1 VNYYLHKSTFDS
13 PRLKQKREEE
23 AEKKMAEEKA
33 KMAEQN
39 ELERQ
44 RQVAEQAKQEER
56 RRAWE
61 AAPEREKERLENK
74 RIVLETQR
82 RYELYLKE
90 KKQKR
95 IMDGL
100 PAIVGVDI
108 GDTVTYH
115 GNKGTVKNKLCTVL
129 FESGE
134 QTIDLADEMLMNNSA
149 AQRKVEQEEAE
160 QKKQDYS
167 RTPGYNGGKRTRK
180 RKIKKT
186 GLKDK

>member
-1 VNYYLHKSTFDS
+1 
-13 PRLKQKREEE
+13 
-23 AEKKMAEEKA
+23 
-33 KMAEQN
+33 MAEQN

-61 AAPEREKERLENK
+61 AAAPEREKERLDRERK
-74 RIVLETQR
+74 VLESQR

-90 KKQKR
+90 KEEKKQKR
-95 IMDGL
+95 IMDGV

-149 AQRKVEQEEAE
+149 AQRKVEHEEAA
-160 QKKQDYS
+160 QKNQFYE
-167 RTPGYNGGKRTRK
+167 RLGYTGGKRTRR

>member
-1 VNYYLHKSTFDS
+1 MNYYLHKSTFDS

-44 RQVAEQAKQEER
+44 RQVVEQVKQEER

-61 AAPEREKERLENK
+61 AAAPERERERLEN
-74 RIVLETQR
+74 ER
-82 RYELYLKE
+82 RHELYLKEKEE

-149 AQRKVEQEEAE
+149 AQRKVEQEEAA
-160 QKKQDYS
+160 QKNQFYE
-167 RTPGYNGGKRTRK
+167 RLGYTGGKRTRK
-180 RKIKKT
+180 QKNKKT
-186 GLKDK
+186 RYGLERRS